1 MVIKEPYITCSNR
14 VDGSVT
20 TKVHPDRAGNS
31 EPTSVVRLTAEQVP
45 IVHGVLDYVIK
56 RRAWIPQTAPAEP

>member
-20 TKVHPDRAGNS
+20 IKVHPDRAGNK
-31 EPTSVVRLTAEQVP
+31 EPTFVAELTAEQVL

-56 RRAWIPQTAPAEP
+56 RQAWTGDSNEHG